1 MNSTLS
7 EIVCIIDRS
16 GSMDAIRSDAIGG
29 FNSFITDQKAQPGQ
43 ALLTLVLFDDEYD
56 VIHDAV
62 NLNAVPPLNELTYIP
77 RGSTALLDA
86 VGRTLDSVGKRLS
99 ETPEPERP
107 ATVVVVAILTDG
119 LENASKQYTARD
131 VSQRIKHQQAA
142 YDWRF
147 VFLAAGQD
155 AFKTAEQLS
164 IDAEDTTSF
173 VASGDGVQKAYA
185 AMSMSVA
192 DRRRP
197 SKRSKS

>member
-1 MNSTLS
+1 
-7 EIVCIIDRS
+7 
-16 GSMDAIRSDAIGG
+16 MDAIRSDAIGG

-62 NLNAVPPLNELTYIP
+62 DLNAVPPLNELTYIP
-77 RGSTALLDA
+77 RGTTALLDA

-107 ATVVVVAILTDG
+107 ATVVVAILTDG
-119 LENASKQYTARD
+119 MENASKQYTARD
-131 VSQRIKHQQAA
+131 VSQRIKHQREA

-197 SKRSKS
+197 HGPSRS

>member
-62 NLNAVPPLNELTYIP
+62 TLNAVPPLNELTYIP

-86 VGRTLDSVGKRLS
+86 VDGPLTAWASASPKRRS
-99 ETPEPERP
+99 RSAPPP
-107 ATVVVVAILTDG
+107 WW
-119 LENASKQYTARD
+119 
-131 VSQRIKHQQAA
+131 
-142 YDWRF
+142 WR
-147 VFLAAGQD
+147 
-155 AFKTAEQLS
+155 S
-164 IDAEDTTSF
+164 
-173 VASGDGVQKAYA
+173 
-185 AMSMSVA
+185 
-192 DRRRP
+192 
-197 SKRSKS
+197 

>member
-1 MNSTLS
+1 M
-7 EIVCIIDRS
+7 
-16 GSMDAIRSDAIGG
+16 
-29 FNSFITDQKAQPGQ
+29 
-43 ALLTLVLFDDEYD
+43 
-56 VIHDAV
+56 
-62 NLNAVPPLNELTYIP
+62 
-77 RGSTALLDA
+77 
-86 VGRTLDSVGKRLS
+86 GKRLS

-107 ATVVVVAILTDG
+107 ATVVVAILTDG
-119 LENASKQYTARD
+119 MENASKQYTARD